1 MERESRVSQCSQQ
14 EPLEPLVIKF
24 GGTSVGGGAEF
35 VRAAR
40 MAAGESRARP
50 VAVVVSAMSGTTD
63 TLLGYADTTAS
74 STGPTSTGATREGSL
89 AELHRTLSERHLDA
103 ARRAVEEPHLSG
115 VEVRIR
121 DLLGEL
127 LEAIASGED
136 SAEARNAR
144 IVVYGERL
152 SACILAGAIASTGAT
167 ASVAEDPI
175 ATDGNFVEAEVDAE
189 RTRGRAAEHVVPLL
203 EDGKVAVVPGFVGR
217 TPEGRQTT
225 LGRGGSDLSATALG
239 AALGSREV
247 WICSDVDGVL
257 DADPRVV
264 EGARLIPRLSYREA
278 SAIAGL
284 GAKVLHPKT
293 MEPARS
299 SGIEVLVRN
308 TFNPECA
315 GTRVCGREPESGVR
329 GFGLTRGLSAA
340 LGSAES
346 SAPVFRVPGSGESGV
361 GYLCDTEEADSAAV
375 VGVGSPG
382 REGLLAGISALE
394 EAGIA
399 MHWARMCEEGLLFV
413 VDDGEAR
420 EALGALHRVLMRH
433 GGLSTEEVYSA
444 GGVA

>member
-14 EPLEPLVIKF
+14 EPLVIKF

-40 MAAGESRARP
+40 MVAGEVRTQP

-63 TLLGYADTTAS
+63 TLLGYAETTAR
-74 STGPTSTGATREGSL
+74 STGRTSTGATREGSL
-89 AELHRTLSERHLDA
+89 AELHRTLAERHLAA
-103 ARRAVEEPHLSG
+103 ARRAVDEPHLAG
-115 VEVRIR
+115 VEGRIHE
-121 DLLGEL
+121 LLGEL
-127 LEAIASGED
+127 LDALATGED
-136 SAEARNAR
+136 SAESRNAR

-152 SACILAGAIASTGAT
+152 SACILAGAIASAGAT

-175 ATDGNFVEAEVDAE
+175 ATDGDFVEAEVDPE
-189 RTRGRAAEHVVPLL
+189 RTRERACEKVVPLL
-203 EDGKVAVVPGFVGR
+203 KDGRVAVVPGFVGR
-217 TPEGRQTT
+217 SPEGGQTT

-257 DADPRVV
+257 DADPSLV

-278 SAIAGL
+278 SSMAEL

-293 MEPARS
+293 MEPARE

-315 GTRVCGREPESGVR
+315 GTRVCGHEPRSGVR
-329 GFGLTRGLSAA
+329 GFGLTRGFSVA
-340 LGSAES
+340 LGATEP
-346 SAPVFRVPGSGESGV
+346 SAPVSRVFGSGGGGV
-361 GYLCDTEEADSAAV
+361 DYLLHSEGADSAAV

-382 REGLLAGISALE
+382 RDGLSAGISALE

-399 MHWARMCEEGLLFV
+399 ARWAGLCKEGLLFV

-420 EALGALHRVLMRH
+420 EALGALHHALVRE
-433 GGLSTEEVYSA
+433 SEPSAEEVYSA
-444 GGVA
+444 EGGA